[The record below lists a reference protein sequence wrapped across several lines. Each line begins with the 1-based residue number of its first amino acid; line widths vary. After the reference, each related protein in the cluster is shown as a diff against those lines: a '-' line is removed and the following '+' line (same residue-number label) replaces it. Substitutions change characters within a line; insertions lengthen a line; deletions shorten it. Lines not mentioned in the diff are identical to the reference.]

1 MMATADARQLRYR
14 EAIDEA
20 TRQAMAK
27 DERVFVMG
35 VGVDDAKGIFG
46 TTRGATVEFGSTRV
60 FDTPLSEATLTGVAI
75 GAALRGLHPLLVH
88 ARNDF
93 LMLTMDQIVN
103 NAAKWRYMSGGALR
117 VPVTIRAIIGR
128 GWGQAAQ
135 HSQSLQAMLAHV
147 PGLHVIMPAMPAD
160 AKGLL
165 LTALTT
171 ETPVICLEH
180 RWLYEKT
187 GPVPEE
193 PYYTPFGHGR
203 IVRDG
208 ADVTIA
214 AVSHMVWEALAAAE
228 SLAAEGIQAEII
240 DLRTVRPLD
249 SDLVASSVAKTG
261 RLVVADTGW
270 RSFGV
275 SAELAARVGEACF
288 SDLRAPIRRVAL
300 PDVPTPC
307 SSELEKVYYPG
318 PKEIVAAVRETLD
331 PARGRRTAAAGDLVG
346 PGADGAGKPFSG
358 PF

>member
-1 MMATADARQLRYR
+1 MTARELRYR

-46 TTRGATVEFGSTRV
+46 TTRGATVEFGPRRV
-60 FDTPLSEATLTGVAI
+60 LETPLSEAALTGVAI

-93 LMLTMDQIVN
+93 LMLTMDQIIN
-103 NAAKWRYMSGGALR
+103 NAAKWRYMSGGAFR
-117 VPVTIRAIIGR
+117 VPLTIRAIIGR

-135 HSQSLQAMLAHV
+135 HSQSLQAMFAHV
-147 PGLHVIMPAMPAD
+147 PGLHVVMPATPAD

-171 ETPVICLEH
+171 DAPVICLEH

-193 PYYTPFGHGR
+193 PYYTPFGHGAV
-203 IVRDG
+203 VREG
-208 ADVTIA
+208 SDVTVA
-214 AVSHMVWEALAAAE
+214 ALSHMVWEAREAAE
-228 SLAAEGIQAEII
+228 TLAAEGTEVEVV

-249 SDLVASSVAKTG
+249 AALVAASVRKTG

-288 SDLRAPIRRVAL
+288 GELRAPIRRVAL

-307 SSELEKVYYPG
+307 SPVLEQAYYPG
-318 PKEIVAAVRETLD
+318 PADIAGAVRALLEVRAAGEA
-331 PARGRRTAAAGDLVG
+331 PARGGQAG
-346 PGADGAGKPFSG
+346 GASGREFCG

>member
-1 MMATADARQLRYR
+1 VTTPRELKYR

-20 TRQAMAK
+20 IRQAMAK

-46 TTRGATVEFGSTRV
+46 TTRGAALEFGPGRV
-60 FDTPLSEATLTGVAI
+60 FDTPLSEAALTGVAV

-117 VPVTIRAIIGR
+117 VPFTIRAIIGR

-135 HSQSLQAMLAHV
+135 HSQSLQATFAHV
-147 PGLHVIMPAMPAD
+147 PGLQVIMPATPAD

-171 ETPVICLEH
+171 EAPVICLEH

-193 PYYTPFGHGR
+193 PYYTPLGHAAV
-203 IVRDG
+203 VREG
-208 ADVTIA
+208 TDVTVA
-214 AVSHMVWEALAAAE
+214 ALSHMVWEALEAAE
-228 SLAAEGIQAEII
+228 ALAAQGIRAEVV

-249 SDLVASSVAKTG
+249 AGLVCASVRKTG
-261 RLVVADTGW
+261 RLVIADTGW

-288 SDLRAPIRRVAL
+288 GALRAPIRRVAL

-307 SSELEKVYYPG
+307 SSSLEQVYYPG
-318 PKEIVAAVRETLD
+318 PADIAAAVRAALEPRAAGGE
-331 PARGRRTAAAGDLVG
+331 PAPGPPATGGRGRE
-346 PGADGAGKPFSG
+346 FSG